1 MAFDW
6 LPDPEA
12 YEHPRLSWLI
22 ECGFELMVRALYRR
36 ERLLPPDFR
45 LHAGTLIVSN
55 HQRESDVPILA
66 TALCRRDGVRILDPL
81 PFFAM
86 REDLLRRDAL
96 SRLLWTW
103 PRWIARTLALIPLGW
118 FFEAIRTRPLRRLR
132 EFTLGET
139 QEALIACGLG
149 DAAPDAVFNARG
161 LREIPVQQDPLQE
174 RVRDVEL
181 GAAWRNHWGLR
192 RLRLVALSRLVP
204 RFREAIESDL
214 EDLASLLAAR
224 RTLYIAPE
232 GMISPRGRFGR
243 VRAGPWGVCARLRAP
258 PGVRPVALSYDAL
271 APGRL
276 RVVVS
281 VGASGPLQM
290 HGRREFDADLRS
302 RILNLCAITPSHLV
316 ARFLRDG
323 PTCFATE
330 DLAAWLRRCC
340 EAVHA
345 AGLVLDPACSRRP
358 HLELARER
366 LDWLRRKRLVEHDA
380 GVWRNRW
387 SRDAEP
393 GWGSAEN
400 IVPYLANSLEDFAPQ
415 LLRMPL
421 S

>member
-22 ECGFELMVRALYRR
+22 ECGFEVTVWALYRR
-36 ERLLPPDFR
+36 EDLLPADFR

-96 SRLLWTW
+96 AKLLWTW
-103 PRWIARTLALIPLGW
+103 PRWIARALALIPLRW
-118 FFEAIRTRPLRRLR
+118 FFEAVRTRPLRRLR

-149 DAAPDAVFNARG
+149 DAEPQAVFNARG
-161 LREIPVQQDPLQE
+161 LREIAVQEKPSPRRVQDI
-174 RVRDVEL
+174 DL
-181 GAAWRNHWGLR
+181 GAAWRTYWGLR
-192 RLRLVALSRLVP
+192 RLRPNALSKLAP
-204 RFREAIESDL
+204 RFHQTLESHLDCL
-214 EDLASLLAAR
+214 TALLAAR

-232 GMISPRGRFGR
+232 GTISPDGRFGR
-243 VRAGPWGVCARLRAP
+243 MRAAPWEVCTRLPAP
-258 PGVRPVALSYDAL
+258 PGIRPVALSYDAL

-276 RVVVS
+276 RVVVCA
-281 VGASGPLQM
+281 GALEVPRLRS
-290 HGRREFDADLRS
+290 RRDFDADLRA
-302 RILNLCAITPSHLV
+302 RILKLCALTPSHLV

-323 PTCFATE
+323 PPRFAAE
-330 DLAAWLRRCC
+330 DLANWLRRGS
-340 EAVHA
+340 EGARDV
-345 AGLVLDPACSRRP
+345 GLILDPLWLRRSP
-358 HLELARER
+358 LELARER
-366 LDWLRRKRLVEHDA
+366 LEWLRRKRLVERET
-380 GVWRNRW
+380 GVWCNRW
-387 SRDAEP
+387 PRDATP
-393 GWGSAEN
+393 GWGAPEN